1 MKDYRDLLDSVLK
14 TEKVMK
20 AVPKLEQMI
29 MEICNIVLPK
39 VGLEVAQSNID
50 VNFMIYL
57 NKLHFIQRN

>member
-1 MKDYRDLLDSVLK
+1 VKDYRDLLDSVLK

>member
-1 MKDYRDLLDSVLK
+1 MKDHRDLLESILK

-39 VGLEVAQSNID
+39 VGLEVTQSNID
-50 VNFMIYL
+50 VKFCDFL
-57 NKLHFIQRN
+57 FLFIKFPF

>member
-1 MKDYRDLLDSVLK
+1 MKDYKDLLVSVLK

-39 VGLEVAQSNID
+39 VGLEVTQSNID
-50 VNFMIYL
+50 V
-57 NKLHFIQRN
+57 

>member
-1 MKDYRDLLDSVLK
+1 MKDYKDLLVSVLK

-39 VGLEVAQSNID
+39 VGLEVTQTNID
-50 VNFMIYL
+50 VFI
-57 NKLHFIQRN
+57 HFNINNQLFI